1 KRLSQ
6 QAAGEERY
14 EHGYLAN
21 QITTALELEMPI
33 QSKKQALN
41 LSYQLINNV
50 TPDTLKHY
58 FAQYLTQASPRVA
71 IIGR

>member
-1 KRLSQ
+1 
-6 QAAGEERY
+6 
-14 EHGYLAN
+14 
-21 QITTALELEMPI
+21 MPI

-71 IIGR
+71 IIGPDSDSQVFSATKSLATLARD